1 MFAIELASSFYYQN
15 GLSTPEHAF
24 TNYVLTMLDLPAY
37 PELLSN
43 SVSSLHP
50 ELLALLPAA

>member
-15 GLSTPEHAF
+15 GLLAPEHAF
-24 TNYVLTMLDLPAY
+24 TNHVLTMLDLPAY

-43 SVSSLHP
+43 SVSSVHEEILT
-50 ELLALLPAA
+50 LLPAA